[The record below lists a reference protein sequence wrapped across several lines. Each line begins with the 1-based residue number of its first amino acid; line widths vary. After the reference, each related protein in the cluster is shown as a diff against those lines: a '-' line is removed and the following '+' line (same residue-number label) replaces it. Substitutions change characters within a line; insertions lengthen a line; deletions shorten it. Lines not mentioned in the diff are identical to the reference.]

1 MAPPIPGLRRPVTVK
16 RRTAGDVAAGV
27 LAILALAVLTVGVPV
42 ALITVLGLPI
52 PHSRPTLGLLTHQL
66 SILNIIQMLS
76 ILVWLAWLQLVFCVF
91 AEVRAAIR
99 NVGVPAR
106 IPLAGGTQAI
116 THRLVTAAL
125 LLISASAALSPAFSR
140 SGPPP
145 RAAHTISATDGGG
158 SRAPGGTTGPERVG
172 AHAAEAAAGHSSH
185 GPHAHKIYI
194 VKPPVGR
201 FHESLWEIAEKHLGN
216 GLRYREIF
224 AMNEGRLQ
232 PDGTRLTIASLIRPG
247 WILRMPRD
255 AYGPGI
261 EIVSHASGGA
271 AGAASQVGAR
281 QAKRATQ
288 AATGVQGS
296 GSTGDSAA
304 VPGVPGG
311 AAGAPGAPGGGG
323 GPGRP
328 GGGPGGGGGR
338 SHTAL
343 TPAQGTPGSALLSF
357 PYELSAA
364 SLLAAGV
371 LAALGRRR
379 REQLWQR
386 AFGHRVVIPEA
397 DAALAEAALRLGASD
412 PSVRLLDSGLRSLS
426 QELAA
431 RGKAPPT
438 VFAAHLGQV
447 NLDLWIAPADK
458 NPPHRWQSV
467 DDGQVWRLP
476 LAAVA
481 GLDLD
486 EAGAA
491 LAPYPGLV
499 SIGTSDTG
507 RMLIDLE
514 VAQGLIAV
522 RGSRGM
528 VQAVLAAM
536 AVELA
541 TNRWSDRMQ
550 ITLVGFGPELAMLAP
565 ERITVARTLEEAMP
579 ALEARAA
586 EVEHSLASLRAE
598 SVLTGR
604 SRGVH
609 PDSWA
614 PHYLIMAVPPSPQ
627 QRERLLALAST
638 RHRTAMGYVVAGD
651 VSGATW
657 SWDITE
663 QGRLHAGVLGFD
675 LKAQLLPRQQYAAV
689 VELFRAAGRDGGV
702 TLGDPPP
709 DAAPP
714 GQLVPGAEMAA
725 EVRLLGQAA
734 VEAPGGIEPDRV
746 AVATE
751 IVMYLA
757 AHPGGVH
764 PNVLAGVIWPRGV
777 TPEVQRATLARV
789 RDWLGADSTG
799 HPNLVVDGTGRMS
812 LGPEV
817 RVDWQVFR
825 ALLGQA
831 AAARQA
837 STPKPGDEAA
847 ILARALDL
855 VTGQLLDGRP
865 AGRYAWLA
873 ADPLE
878 YEATARVA
886 DAGHRLAELRLAAGD
901 AQGAMDA
908 ARAGLRLAF
917 NDELLWRDLLT
928 AAHATGQEHVLR
940 GVVGEVSARVSLDE
954 VLPRMA
960 PKTEALIDELLP
972 SWRSSVA

>member
-1 MAPPIPGLRRPVTVK
+1 MAPPIPGLRRPVAVK
-16 RRTAGDVAAGV
+16 RRTVGDAFAGI
-27 LAILALAVLTVGVPV
+27 LAILALTVLTVGVPV

-52 PHSRPTLGLLTHQL
+52 PHARPTLGLLTHQL
-66 SILNIIQMLS
+66 SILKIIQILS
-76 ILVWLAWLQLVFCVF
+76 IIVWLAWLQLVFCVF
-91 AEVRAAIR
+91 AEIRAAIR

-106 IPLAGGTQAI
+106 IPLSGGTQAI
-116 THRLVTAAL
+116 AHRLVTAAL
-125 LLISASAALSPAFSR
+125 LLISASAALSPAFAR

-145 RAAHTISATDGGG
+145 RAPHTISATDGGG
-158 SRAPGGTTGPERVG
+158 GHAPGRTTGPEGVG
-172 AHAAEAAAGHSSH
+172 ARAAEAAAGHGS
-185 GPHAHKIYI
+185 GAPHAHKIY
-194 VKPPVGR
+194 VVRPPVGR

-261 EIVSHASGGA
+261 EIVSHAPGGA
-271 AGAASQVGAR
+271 AGAAAQVGAR

-288 AATGVQGS
+288 AATGTPGS
-296 GSTGDSAA
+296 GTSGDSAA
-304 VPGVPGG
+304 VPGAPVGG
-311 AAGAPGAPGGGG
+311 AGGS
-323 GPGRP
+323 GR
-328 GGGPGGGGGR
+328 GGGPGGGDGR
-338 SHTAL
+338 YHTAL
-343 TPAQGTPGSALLSF
+343 SPAQGGSGSALLSF

-386 AFGHRVVIPEA
+386 AFGHRVVVPEG
-397 DAALAEAALRLGASD
+397 DAARAEAALRLGASE
-412 PSVRLLDSGLRSLS
+412 PSARLLDTGLRSLS

-431 RGKAPPT
+431 QGKTPPT
-438 VFAAHLGQV
+438 VFAAHLGQI

-458 NPPHRWQSV
+458 NPPQPWQSV

-476 LAAVA
+476 LTAVP
-481 GLDLD
+481 GLDPD

-507 RMLIDLE
+507 RMLVDLE

-522 RGSRGM
+522 RGSRRM

-550 ITLVGFGPELAMLAP
+550 ITLIGFGPELAMLAP
-565 ERITVARTLEEAMP
+565 ERITVAQTLDEAMP

-586 EVEHSLASLRAE
+586 EVEQSLASLRAD

-604 SRGVH
+604 SRGAH

-614 PHYLIMAVPPSPQ
+614 PHYLIMAVPPTPQ

-651 VSGATW
+651 VPGATW
-657 SWDITE
+657 SWDVTE
-663 QGRLHAGVLGFD
+663 PGRLHAGVLGFD
-675 LKAQLLPRQQYAAV
+675 LKAQLLPAQQYAAV
-689 VELFRAAGRDGGV
+689 VELFRAAGQAGGV
-702 TLGDPPP
+702 TLSDPPP

-714 GQLVPGAEMAA
+714 GQLVPGARMAV

-734 VEAPGGIEPDRV
+734 VQAPGGIEPERV

-764 PNVLAGVIWPRGV
+764 PNVLTGAIWPRGV
-777 TPEVQRATLARV
+777 TPEVQRAALARV

-799 HPNLVVDGTGRMS
+799 RPNLVVNGAGLMS
-812 LGPEV
+812 LGPQV

-831 AAARQA
+831 AAAGQVA
-837 STPKPGDEAA
+837 TPKPGDEAA

-940 GVVGEVSARVSLDE
+940 AVVGEVSARVSLDE
-954 VLPRMA
+954 VLPTMA

>member
-27 LAILALAVLTVGVPV
+27 LAILALAVLTLGVPL
-42 ALITVLGLPI
+42 ALVTVLGLPI
-52 PHSRPTLGLLTHQL
+52 PHSRPTLGLFTHQL
-66 SILNIIQMLS
+66 NILNIIQILS
-76 ILVWLAWLQLVFCVF
+76 VIVWLAWLQLVFCVF
-91 AEVRAAIR
+91 AEIRAAIR

-106 IPLAGGTQAI
+106 VPLSGGTQAVA
-116 THRLVTAAL
+116 HRLVTAAL
-125 LLISASAALSPAFSR
+125 LLISASAALSPAFAR

-145 RAAHTISATDGGG
+145 RAAHTISSTDRGG
-158 SRAPGGTTGPERVG
+158 SHAPQDTTGPEGVS

-185 GPHAHKIYI
+185 GPRVQKIYI

-201 FHESLWEIAEKHLGN
+201 FHESLWEIAENHLGN

-261 EIVSHASGGA
+261 EIVSHTPGGSARARA
-271 AGAASQVGAR
+271 AERAGAR
-281 QAKRATQ
+281 QAKRASQ
-288 AATGVQGS
+288 DAVGAQGNGS
-296 GSTGDSAA
+296 GAARDSAA
-304 VPGVPGG
+304 VPGGAGG
-311 AAGAPGAPGGGG
+311 SGEVG
-323 GPGRP
+323 GPGRA
-328 GGGPGGGGGR
+328 GDR
-338 SHTAL
+338 YHTAL
-343 TPAQGTPGSALLSF
+343 SPAQGASGSALLSF

-371 LAALGRRR
+371 LAALGQRR

-386 AFGHRVVIPEA
+386 AFGRRVVIPEG
-397 DAALAEAALRLGASD
+397 DAALAEEAMRLGASE
-412 PSVRLLDSGLRSLS
+412 PSARLLDTGLRSLS
-426 QELAA
+426 QELA
-431 RGKAPPT
+431 RQGKAPPT
-438 VFAAHLGQV
+438 VFATHLGQV

-458 NPPHRWQSV
+458 NPPQPWQSV

-481 GLDLD
+481 GLDPD

-522 RGSRGM
+522 RGSRRM

-541 TNRWSDRMQ
+541 TNRWSDQMQ

-565 ERITVARTLEEAMP
+565 ERITVAQTLDEALP
-579 ALEARAA
+579 ALETRAA
-586 EVEHSLASLRAE
+586 EVEHSLAALRTA

-614 PHYLIMAVPPSPQ
+614 PHYLIMAVPPTPQ

-651 VSGATW
+651 IPGATW
-657 SWDITE
+657 SWDVTE

-675 LKAQLLPRQQYAAV
+675 LKAQLLPPQQYAAV
-689 VELFRAAGRDGGV
+689 VELFRAAGQEGGV

-714 GQLVPGAEMAA
+714 GQLVPGARMAV
-725 EVRLLGQAA
+725 EVRLLGQVA

-746 AVATE
+746 GVATE
-751 IVMYLA
+751 AVMYLA
-757 AHPGGVH
+757 THPGGVH
-764 PNVLAGVIWPRGV
+764 PNVLAGAVWPRGV
-777 TPEVQRATLARV
+777 TPEVQQAALARV
-789 RDWLGADSTG
+789 RDWLGTDSTG
-799 HPNLVVDGTGRMS
+799 LPNLAVDGTGRMS
-812 LGPEV
+812 LGPQV

-831 AAARQA
+831 ARARRAA
-837 STPKPGDEAA
+837 TPKPRDEAA

-886 DAGHRLAELRLAAGD
+886 DAGHRLAELRLATGD

-917 NDELLWRDLLT
+917 SDELLWRDLIS

-940 GVVGEVSARVSLDE
+940 AVVGEVSARVSLDE